1 MSTLVR
7 FFSIFQGNFVRL
19 IIVFF
24 WLFFL
29 IFGYWLNYCFLVY
42 FFFQMFF
49 LCFCNILSLNFRSY
63 LCFWKDFFFLL
74 THFLLYLL
82 PLRNSLEILF
92 SPQLALTSWNIIR
105 HLADLL
111 LFLRHSKIKVL
122 LLKFHDEAVDFPKA
136 LRRAS
141 IPPWL
146 KFDCSR
152 YAQFLVLLASP
163 GPFFLLPLGSTFPL
177 ESHPLTRNL
186 LSPSKE
192 ACNKE
197 TLIPC
202 SF

>member
-1 MSTLVR
+1 M
-7 FFSIFQGNFVRL
+7 
-19 IIVFF
+19 
-24 WLFFL
+24 FL
-29 IFGYWLNYCFLVY
+29 EGL
-42 FFFQMFF
+42 
-49 LCFCNILSLNFRSY
+49 
-63 LCFWKDFFFLL
+63 FLL
-74 THFLLYLL
+74 THSLSLKSL
-82 PLRNSLEILF
+82 PLLNSLEILF
-92 SPQLALTSWNIIR
+92 SPHLALASWNIIR

-122 LLKFHDEAVDFPKA
+122 LLKFHDEDVDFPKA

-141 IPPWL
+141 IPPWPE
-146 KFDCSR
+146 FDCSR
-152 YAQFLVLLASP
+152 YAQFLILLASP

-192 ACNKE
+192 ACSKE